1 MQRRL
6 EAEEEQN
13 IKKANKYYDMFA
25 NKRKTLKKSMD
36 FFIKELCQ

>member
-13 IKKANKYYDMFA
+13 IKKANKSYDMFA
-25 NKRKTLKKSMD
+25 HTRETLKKSMD
-36 FFIKELCQ
+36 FFIKEPC